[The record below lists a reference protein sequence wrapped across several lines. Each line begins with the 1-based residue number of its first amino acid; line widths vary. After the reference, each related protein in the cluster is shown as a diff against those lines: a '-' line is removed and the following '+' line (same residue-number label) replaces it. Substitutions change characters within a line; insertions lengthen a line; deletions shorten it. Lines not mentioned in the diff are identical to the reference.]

1 MQKLVTIGGYGYTET
16 SFLAALKEANVG
28 AFVDIRQRRG
38 MRGSKYAFLNSER
51 LQSSMQQAGIRYLHV
66 KELAPTSSIRGVQK
80 DADKEASVSKQ
91 KRTQLSDDF
100 VEAYKREILA
110 TFDSARFDEIVG
122 ADTAVVALFCVES
135 RPEACH
141 RSLAAQKL
149 ATDRGV
155 VLEHLTP

>member
-16 SFLAALKEANVG
+16 SFLEALKTANVG

-51 LQSSMQQAGIRYLHV
+51 LQASMQRAGIRYVHV
-66 KELAPTSSIRGVQK
+66 KELAPTSTIRGVQK
-80 DADKEASVSKQ
+80 VADKEAIVSKHA
-91 KRTQLSDDF
+91 RTRLSEEF
-100 VEAYKREILA
+100 VDAYRREILA
-110 TFDSARFDEIVG
+110 TFDSARFDKLVG
-122 ADTAVVALFCVES
+122 SETEVVALFCVES

-141 RSLAAQKL
+141 RSLAAEKI
-149 ATDRGV
+149 ASDRGV